1 MLLLLF
7 PHLHIQ
13 AQQAQQTYKEKTMPR
28 GTRITVTTP
37 PAPKKKAV
45 KKKVASKKQ
54 KKEK

>member
-1 MLLLLF
+1 M
-7 PHLHIQ
+7 Q
-13 AQQAQQTYKEKTMPR
+13 QQQAQQPPQIYKETNMPR
-28 GTRITVTTP
+28 GTRITVTAP